1 VNEVR
6 GFGNI
11 IYGAIG
17 LAIFVI
23 MITSIVMPTIAGVNH
38 SLWPPTTVV
47 MWGILP
53 IVVVAS
59 VIMFVIGKR

>member
-23 MITSIVMPTIAGVNH
+23 MITSIVMPTITGVNTTP
-38 SLWPPTTVV
+38 WPATTVV